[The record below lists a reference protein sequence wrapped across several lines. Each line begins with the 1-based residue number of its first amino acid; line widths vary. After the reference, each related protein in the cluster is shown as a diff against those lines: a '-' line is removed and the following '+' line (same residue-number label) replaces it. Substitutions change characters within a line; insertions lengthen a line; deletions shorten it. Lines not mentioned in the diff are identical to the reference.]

1 MRKPRTHL
9 LITDTQVK
17 PGNKLNYI
25 DWLGQYIIDKKPDV
39 VVCIGDW
46 FDMPSLSSY
55 DKGKKSYENRRY
67 KKDILVGHLAMD
79 KLWEPTNRF
88 NKLHRGVQYNPEKHF
103 MLGNHEYRIAR
114 AVEAQAELEGTIGLQ
129 DLQLGAWGWKVHP
142 FLKQKVIDGIVYMH
156 YFPSGP
162 KGQPLGTAKGIISKY
177 HQSAVCG
184 HLQGRDIAYGKRADG
199 TPITAIIAGSY
210 YPHDEDYLSPFTNN
224 HWRGIYVFHEVRDGS
239 FDEMPV
245 SIEYLRRRYS

>member
-17 PGNKLNYI
+17 PGNNLNYI
-25 DWLGQYIIDKKPDV
+25 DWLGNYILDKKPDV

-55 DKGKKSYENRRY
+55 DKGKKSYEGRRYIKDLEAGYEGMQRLWAPTNKFNKNRRTGLY
-67 KKDILVGHLAMD
+67 
-79 KLWEPTNRF
+79 E
-88 NKLHRGVQYNPEKHF
+88 PEKHF
-103 MLGNHEYRIAR
+103 CLGNHEHRIQR
-114 AVEAQAELEGTIGLQ
+114 AVDAQAELEGTIGLQ
-129 DLQLGAWGWKVHP
+129 DLALERWGWTVHP
-142 FLKQKVIDGIVYMH
+142 FLKQKVIDGVVYMH

-162 KGQPLGTAKGIISKY
+162 KGHPIGTAKGIISKY

-210 YPHDEDYLSPFTNN
+210 YDHDEGYMPPFSND
-224 HWRGIYVFHEVRDGS
+224 HWRGIYVFHEVKDGS

>member
-17 PGNKLNYI
+17 PGNNLNYI
-25 DWLGQYIIDKKPDV
+25 DWLGQYILDKKPDV
-39 VVCIGDW
+39 VNCIGDW
-46 FDMPSLSSY
+46 WDMPSLSSY
-55 DKGKKSYENRRY
+55 DKGKKSFEGRRY
-67 KKDILVGHLAMD
+67 RKDIAAGYEAMCRLFAPMD
-79 KLWEPTNRF
+79 KW
-88 NKLHRGVQYNPEKHF
+88 NKRHRTAGYMPELNF
-103 MLGNHEYRIAR
+103 FLGNHEYRIQR
-114 AVEAQAELEGTIGLQ
+114 AVDAQAELEGTIGLE
-129 DLQLGAWGWKVHP
+129 DLALQQWGWTVHP
-142 FLKQKVIDGIVYMH
+142 FLKQACIDGVVYMH

-162 KGQPLGTAKGIISKY
+162 KGHPIGTAKGIINKY